1 MLFAASL
8 IDGAFEAFCVAL
20 SRQDLFAQPMAERL
34 GIINC
39 RFSEAVQL
47 ANLCTM
53 ILNSAPAPL
62 ILFELLRCDFERFAI
77 NSTTV
82 GTADAC
88 CGRYASN

>member
-1 MLFAASL
+1 
-8 IDGAFEAFCVAL
+8 
-20 SRQDLFAQPMAERL
+20 MAERL

-39 RFSEAVQL
+39 RFSDAVQL

-62 ILFELLRCDFERFAI
+62 ILFELLSATLTCFAI
-77 NSTTV
+77 NSTATV

-88 CGRYASN
+88 CGKYASN